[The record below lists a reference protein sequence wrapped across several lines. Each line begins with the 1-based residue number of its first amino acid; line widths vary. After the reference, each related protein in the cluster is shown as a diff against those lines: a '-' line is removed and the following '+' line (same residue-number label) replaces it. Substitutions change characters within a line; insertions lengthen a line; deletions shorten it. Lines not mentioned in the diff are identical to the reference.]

1 MSRLKDIG
9 GRLEKMAALINRPEA
24 WDFSGCEAVFAGVD
38 IGTHS
43 VIAVVVDQQGMP
55 RAAVLEKAEVVKSG
69 LIVDYVGA
77 LEIVRR
83 QLAALRGHCPLEIEL
98 AATTYPPNTEQ
109 GNIRTTTHILEAVDL
124 EVMAVLDE
132 PSAANMVLGLDKG
145 AIVDVGGGTT
155 GIAVMAGG
163 EVIYSD
169 DEATGGLHLSLVLAG
184 GMKIDQAEAETIKA
198 DKSRAKEVLGLV
210 GPVVDKISS
219 IVDRHLANWPEIREV
234 CLVGGTCELEGLAE
248 TVAKNLGRAALRP
261 VYPQGVT
268 PLGVALACRAAVAEQ
283 SNRSEQNR

>member
-1 MSRLKDIG
+1 MSRMKDIS
-9 GRLEKMAALINRPEA
+9 GRLEAMAKLVNKPEA
-24 WDFSGCEAVFAGVD
+24 WDFSGCEAIYAGVD

-43 VIAVVVDQQGMP
+43 VISVVVDQAGMP
-55 RAAVLEKAEVVKSG
+55 RAALLEKAEVVKSG

-83 QLAALRGHCPLEIEL
+83 QMEALRAACPLEIDM

-109 GNIRTTTHILEAVDL
+109 GNIRTTSHILEAVGL
-124 EVMAVLDE
+124 EVTAVLDE
-132 PSAANMVLGLDKG
+132 PSAANRVLGLDKG

-155 GIAVMAGG
+155 GIAVMDGG

-169 DEATGGLHLSLVLAG
+169 DEATGGVHLSLVLAG
-184 GMKIDQAEAETIKA
+184 GMRISPEEAEAIKA
-198 DKSRAKEVLGLV
+198 DKARAKEVMGLV

-219 IVDRHLANWPEIREV
+219 IVDRHLARWPEIEEV

-248 TVAKNLGRAALRP
+248 AVTKYLGRTAVRP
-261 VYPQGVT
+261 VFPQGVT
-268 PLGVALACRAAVAEQ
+268 PLGVALACRQACRAGLNAE
-283 SNRSEQNR
+283 SL